1 MNAIGRFARCLLGA
15 WLLIGLPSAM
25 AQVTQVTDGT
35 LSSTACTS
43 FTLSAPGT
51 VTLTPGNCIKSV
63 SVVTYPV
70 TVSKSGSGAGTVTS
84 TPAGIACG
92 ATCSTNVTAGSSV
105 NLAAVADAGSVFV
118 GWTGACSGIGA
129 CALTV
134 NAATAVD
141 AIFVTAAATP
151 TLTAAPASLDFGGQS
166 MATTSPTRTV
176 KLTNISLTPITVSGI
191 TTDSASFAQ
200 SSTCGTLVPGDNC
213 TVTVT
218 FSPPVAAGALL
229 STVLASANLSVTS
242 TAPVLQVPLSGIGEK
257 SLVSHYYRSVLRR
270 APDSG
275 GKAYWEGEATRVV
288 GLGADVNEVWYTMA
302 TAFYFSAEYASF
314 GRDDAGFVTDLY
326 NTFFNRAPD
335 AGGLAYWTGQIAQG
349 LPRQIVLVGFMFSP
363 EFTGFSQGIFG
374 TPATRKETNTVVD
387 FYRGLLARMPDDT
400 GFASWVAQFRAA
412 QCQGASANAAVSA
425 TANSISS
432 SFITSAEYASRARNN
447 PQFVGDLYNA
457 ILRRGG
463 DLGGVQFWIGQ
474 LDAGASRDSVRAQ
487 FLATAEFTARIDAI
501 VAQGCL
507 P

>member
-1 MNAIGRFARCLLGA
+1 MNAIGRYARCLLGA

-35 LSSTACTS
+35 LSSTACTN

-51 VTLTPGNCIKSV
+51 VTLSPGNCIKSV

-70 TVSKSGSGAGTVTS
+70 TVSKSGAGAGTVTS

-92 ATCSTNVTAGSSV
+92 ATCSASVNAGSALS
-105 NLAAVADAGSVFV
+105 LAAVADAGSVFV

-141 AIFVTAAATP
+141 AMFVTAAATP

-166 MATTSPTRTV
+166 MATTSPGRTV
-176 KLTNISLTPITVSGI
+176 KLTNISNTAVTVSGI
-191 TTDSASFAQ
+191 TTDSAPFAQ
-200 SSTCGTLVPGDNC
+200 ASACGTLVPGDSC

-229 STVLASANLSVTS
+229 SSVPASANLSVSS
-242 TAPVLQVPLSGIGEK
+242 TAPLLQVPLAGSGEK
-257 SLVSHYYRSVLRR
+257 SLVAHYYRSVLRR
-270 APDSG
+270 APDVG

-302 TAFYFSAEYASF
+302 TAFYFSAEYASL

-335 AGGLAYWTGQIAQG
+335 AGGLSYWTGQIAAG

-374 TPATRKETNTVVD
+374 TPATRKEINTVVD

-400 GFASWVAQFRAA
+400 GFMNWVTQFRTA
-412 QCQGASANAAVSA
+412 QCQGAAAVGA

-432 SFITSAEYASRARNN
+432 SFINSAEYASRARNN

-463 DLGGVQFWIGQ
+463 DLGGVQFWITQ
-474 LDAGASRDSVRAQ
+474 LDTGVSRDSVRAQ
-487 FLATAEFTARIDAI
+487 FLATAEFTARVDAI